1 LLPGL
6 GTVLAESLLAGLFAS
21 PPDADREVVP
31 MRISQLLLA
40 FLVLLACPAFAG
52 MVTYDIGPYRA
63 GGFAASYLHSS
74 DGCTG
79 RGQLDLDANGRSD
92 RLYMCGNRTQAVTG
106 QITGHW
112 DGRKL
117 TDISGSI
124 AGYQVTGGR
133 LGGAYDRNI
142 GDYRLPRWN
151 LRLEGLG
158 LFVFERMPI
167 NRINGR
173 QLTLWGQNL
182 AAYLCNTRH
191 CRNRHAVGMDLY
203 GSARAALPEPGSI
216 GVMLA
221 GMLGFALALH
231 QRRRAAELLPT
242 R

>member
-1 LLPGL
+1 MRVAKFFLPLLMW
-6 GTVLAESLLAGLFAS
+6 LAH
-21 PPDADREVVP
+21 
-31 MRISQLLLA
+31 
-40 FLVLLACPAFAG
+40 PAFAG

-63 GGFAASYLHSS
+63 GGFAASYLHSA
-74 DGCTG
+74 DGCAG
-79 RGQLDLDANGRSD
+79 RGRLDLDSNGRRD
-92 RLYMCGNRTQAVTG
+92 RLYMCGDRQQSISG
-106 QITGHW
+106 QITGQW

-124 AGYQVTGGR
+124 AGHKVTGGS
-133 LGGAYDRNI
+133 LGGAYYRKVD
-142 GDYRLPRWN
+142 GQRLPRWN

-167 NRINGR
+167 NQINGQ

-182 AAYLCNTRH
+182 ATYLCSSRS
-191 CRNRHAVGMDLY
+191 CRNRHGLGMDLY

-221 GMLGFALALH
+221 GMLGFALALR
-231 QRRRAAELLPT
+231 QRRRAVEPVPL